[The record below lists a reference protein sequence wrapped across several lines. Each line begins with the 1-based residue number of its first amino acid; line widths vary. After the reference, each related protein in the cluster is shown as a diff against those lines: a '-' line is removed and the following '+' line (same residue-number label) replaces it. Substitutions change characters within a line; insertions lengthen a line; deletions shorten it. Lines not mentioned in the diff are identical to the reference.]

1 MRGMSAR
8 LKVLCESKQRVR
20 GTRNREREAVVA
32 GPLSVG
38 RSGDTNDIKAQLL
51 ESNTHVLSG
60 GVTRNMSKRC
70 FNRLIRLGIES
81 KMRQIVI
88 TKVGQ
93 DSLVI
98 DRAVDY

>member
-1 MRGMSAR
+1 MSTS

-20 GTRNREREAVVA
+20 GTRNRERKTVVA
-32 GPLSVG
+32 GPFSVG
-38 RSGDTNDIKAQLL
+38 RSGVTNDIKAQLL
-51 ESNTHVLSG
+51 ESNTDVLSG
-60 GVTRNMSKRC
+60 GVKRNTSKSC
-70 FNRLIRLGIES
+70 FNRFIRLWIES

-98 DRAVDY
+98 DHAVDY